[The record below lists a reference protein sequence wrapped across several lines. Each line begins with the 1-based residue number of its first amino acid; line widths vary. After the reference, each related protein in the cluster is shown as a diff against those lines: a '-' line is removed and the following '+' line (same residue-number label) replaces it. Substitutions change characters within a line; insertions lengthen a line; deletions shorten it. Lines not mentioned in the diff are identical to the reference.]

1 MCHQTFSSLS
11 AFDKHRDG
19 SHSQGTRHC
28 LEPIGAGLV
37 DARRNYPCWA
47 LPGSYNPRM
56 NTTEAK

>member
-28 LEPIGAGLV
+28 RPPADVGLV
-37 DARRNYPCWA
+37 DAGRAYPCWA